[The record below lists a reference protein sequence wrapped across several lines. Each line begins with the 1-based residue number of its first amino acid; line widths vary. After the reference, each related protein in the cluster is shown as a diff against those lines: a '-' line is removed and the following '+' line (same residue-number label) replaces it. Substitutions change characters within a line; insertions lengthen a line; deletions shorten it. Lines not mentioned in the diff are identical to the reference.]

1 MPIYE
6 TVYCSN
12 RQLAVAAAE
21 FLNTKVF
28 STAQRRTGDV
38 DMTPD
43 NKQLINGSRLL
54 SSCSSAIDNFR
65 PADVLHRRR
74 SA

>member
-1 MPIYE
+1 MLEKEDCIPLYE
-6 TVYCSN
+6 TIYCSN

-21 FLNTKVF
+21 FINTKLF

-43 NKQLINGSRLL
+43 NKQLINGEFL
-54 SSCSSAIDNFR
+54 SAR
-65 PADVLHRRR
+65 
-74 SA
+74 